1 MGKHAKSRSREHGLN
16 EDGLLL
22 YVLVSKSRGPDKSS
36 IVLHGELAVA
46 DCY

>member
-1 MGKHAKSRSREHGLN
+1 MLRESKSRSREHGLN

-22 YVLVSKSRGPDKSS
+22 YVLVSKSRGPDKSI